1 VRAFVYIDLLKLK
14 PQEVEHP
21 QGVGFHVEVTEKDAL
36 NKPSCCP
43 SVAGEIQVHKI
54 QGQAGSSIGG
64 GSVALP
70 GPVKEMALCFFGGA
84 RAGGIGAAGTIFATI
99 YKRNWCG

>member
-1 VRAFVYIDLLKLK
+1 MQVRK
-14 PQEVEHP
+14 
-21 QGVGFHVEVTEKDAL
+21 T
-36 NKPSCCP
+36 
-43 SVAGEIQVHKI
+43 

-84 RAGGIGAAGTIFATI
+84 RAGGIGADGTI
-99 YKRNWCG
+99 YKRN